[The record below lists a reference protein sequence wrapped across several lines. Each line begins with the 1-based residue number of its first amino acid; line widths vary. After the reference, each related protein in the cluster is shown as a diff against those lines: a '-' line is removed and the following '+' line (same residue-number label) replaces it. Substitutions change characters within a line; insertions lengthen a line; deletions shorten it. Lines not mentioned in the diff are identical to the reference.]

1 MRSGKNKT
9 DSLKNQKGMKDLPW
23 EAWRIQK
30 QSVMHTPCHRSCN
43 ALDKHFLFSSR
54 AVDER
59 WQWRQVKSKRSV
71 GDLADDDDDDS
82 ESGEQVS
89 SCLVKSE
96 AFIHFYPSNHNYHH
110 HHQLFVSASLT
121 RLIYPDNQKR
131 TLPRRAAPCHVA
143 VQLQRL
149 NVC

>member
-30 QSVMHTPCHRSCN
+30 QSVMHTPYHLSCS

-96 AFIHFYPSNHNYHH
+96 AFIHFYPSNHH

-121 RLIYPDNQKR
+121 RLFYPDNQKR
-131 TLPRRAAPCHVA
+131 TSPCCAAPRCSSIAKVE
-143 VQLQRL
+143 RL
-149 NVC
+149 LIC